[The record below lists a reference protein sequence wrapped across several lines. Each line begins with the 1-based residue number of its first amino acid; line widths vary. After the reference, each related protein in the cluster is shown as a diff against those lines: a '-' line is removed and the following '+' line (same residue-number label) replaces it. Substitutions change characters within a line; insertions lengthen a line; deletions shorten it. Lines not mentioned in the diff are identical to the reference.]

1 MSDTEDA
8 ASAHVD
14 AACSDADAAAAL
26 QALLQPPG
34 AWHKHTSRKHI
45 CALWR

>member
-8 ASAHVD
+8 AASTHVD
-14 AACSDADAAAAL
+14 AACSDADADAAV

-34 AWHKHTSRKHI
+34 AQKHTPRGV
-45 CALWR
+45 R